1 MFSNSAIQT
10 VQSDSIYRCQKQLCW
25 LQENFSKSEA
35 MHPLQLS
42 PVLQQ
47 GMPAFTL
54 APTQTC
60 LQ

>member
-1 MFSNSAIQT
+1 M
-10 VQSDSIYRCQKQLCW
+10 LCR

-35 MHPLQLS
+35 MRPLQFNL
-42 PVLQQ
+42 VLQQ
-47 GMPAFTL
+47 GMPMFTL

>member
-1 MFSNSAIQT
+1 M
-10 VQSDSIYRCQKQLCW
+10 LCR

-35 MHPLQLS
+35 MRPLQLS

-47 GMPAFTL
+47 GMPMFTL
-54 APTQTC
+54 ASTQTC